1 MNDLVTPL
9 SRNGSSSRC
18 VVRSTTIRE
27 FARAV
32 RNFHPAHLR
41 EDAAHRLGFSGL
53 VAPPTF
59 SAVFLGHVHRELLD
73 AACTGPAAARV
84 LHADHV
90 LDLAGPLVAGDH
102 LDCRVHVESSR
113 YFSDYEVLTIRS
125 ALVDQDGH
133 ARQTGTT
140 TLLGRAR
147 TAAAASSVAE
157 TFADRSPIETAP
169 PPVPDRMPCTAV
181 DFASLGV
188 GDELPVQLLEVAAAD
203 LAEYAAVTGLSSA
216 EAPGMYE
223 LGLATGYLTDW
234 LGDPAALTRLRTQ
247 VAPGVHGLRIRPGH
261 RVRLALRGRVTG
273 LDRRHRT
280 ATLAVDLRCE
290 GRRLFGYAAA
300 EARFE
305 REASAAKPPCAPPR
319 EANR

>member
-1 MNDLVTPL
+1 MNDLVRSL
-9 SRNGSSSRC
+9 SRNGSSTRC
-18 VVRSTTIRE
+18 VVRSATIRE

-41 EDAAHRLGFSGL
+41 ADAALRLGFSGL

-59 SAVFLGHVHRELLD
+59 PAVFLGHVHRELLD
-73 AACTGPAAARV
+73 AACTGAEAPRV

-90 LDLAGPLVAGDH
+90 LDLAGPLVAGDQ

-125 ALVDQDGH
+125 ALVDQDG
-133 ARQTGTT
+133 RSLQTGTT
-140 TLLGRAR
+140 TLLGRVR
-147 TAAAASSVAE
+147 TAGAASAVE
-157 TFADRSPIETAP
+157 EIFADRGPIEPAP
-169 PPVPDRMPCTAV
+169 PPGIDRMPCTAV
-181 DFASLGV
+181 DFGSLAV
-188 GDELPVQLLEVAAAD
+188 GDELPVQLLEVSAAE

-234 LGDPAALTRLRTQ
+234 LGDPAAIARLRIQ
-247 VAPGVHGLRIRPGH
+247 VAPGVHGLRVRPGQ

-273 LDRRHRT
+273 LDRGNRT
-280 ATLAVDLRCE
+280 ASLAVDLRCE
-290 GRRLFGYAAA
+290 GRRMFGYAAA
-300 EARFE
+300 EARFQ
-305 REASAAKPPCAPPR
+305 RDASPATPPAAPPPAADR
-319 EANR
+319 

>member
-9 SRNGSSSRC
+9 SRNGSSTRC
-18 VVRSTTIRE
+18 VVRSAKIRE

-41 EDAAHRLGFSGL
+41 EDAAYRLGFSGL

-59 SAVFLGHVHRELLD
+59 PAVFLGHVHRELLD
-73 AACTGPAAARV
+73 AACTGAPRV

-90 LDLAGPLVAGDH
+90 LDSARPLVAGDQ
-102 LDCRVHVESSR
+102 LDCRVRVESSR

-125 ALVDQDGH
+125 ALVDQDG
-133 ARQTGTT
+133 RSLQTGTT
-140 TLLGRAR
+140 TLLGRVR
-147 TAAAASSVAE
+147 TACAVSAVE
-157 TFADRSPIETAP
+157 EVFADRGSIESTP
-169 PPVPDRMPCTAV
+169 PSATDRMPCTAV
-181 DFASLGV
+181 DFDSLGV
-188 GDELPVQLLEVAAAD
+188 GDELPVQLLEVSAAE

-234 LGDPAALTRLRTQ
+234 LGDPAAIARLRTQ
-247 VAPGVHGLRIRPGH
+247 VAPGVHGIRVRPGQ

-280 ATLAVDLRCE
+280 ASLGVDLRCE
-290 GRRLFGYAAA
+290 GRRMFGYAAA
-300 EARFE
+300 EARF
-305 REASAAKPPCAPPR
+305 AHDAYDATPPAGAPQSADR
-319 EANR
+319 

>member
-9 SRNGSSSRC
+9 SRNGSSARC
-18 VVRSTTIRE
+18 VVRSATIRE
-27 FARAV
+27 FAHAV

-41 EDAAHRLGFSGL
+41 ADAAHRLGFSGL

-59 SAVFLGHVHRELLD
+59 PAVFLGHVHRELLD
-73 AACTGPAAARV
+73 TACTGAEGPRI

-90 LDLAGPLVAGDH
+90 LDLARPLVAGDH
-102 LDCRVHVESSR
+102 LDCQVHVESSR

-125 ALVDQDGH
+125 ALVDQDGRT
-133 ARQTGTT
+133 RQTGTT
-140 TLLGRAR
+140 TLLGRVR
-147 TAAAASSVAE
+147 TASATSAVE
-157 TFADRSPIETAP
+157 EIFAGRGSLETAP
-169 PPVPDRMPCTAV
+169 LPAIKRMPCTTV
-181 DFASLGV
+181 DFDSLGV
-188 GDELPVQLLEVAAAD
+188 GDELPAQLLEVSAAE

-234 LGDPAALTRLRTQ
+234 LGDPAAIARLRTQ
-247 VAPGVHGLRIRPGH
+247 VAPGVHGLRVRPGQ

-300 EARFE
+300 EARFA
-305 REASAAKPPCAPPR
+305 RDPSPATPPAAPPR
-319 EANR
+319 AADR